1 MFDVGGSMSDV
12 GFRMSDVN
20 GSMSELLCR
29 KLNTYFRVTLTFH
42 FFHPRVFFL
51 HLSPNLQPLTPNSQ
65 SLLMYKYHEL
75 KNGIRLVHRQQRG
88 EVAHLGVIIHSG
100 SRDEMP
106 DQQGMAHFIEHLI
119 FKGTQKRSNFQVLSR
134 LENVGADLNAFT
146 TKEDTSIYA
155 SILSRYYRRAAELLS
170 DIVFHSVFPEK
181 EIEKEKAV
189 VIDEINSYK
198 DNPAEWIHDEFD
210 ELVFKDHP
218 LGRNIL
224 GTKEK
229 LKSYNRSDVLRFR
242 DANYIPSRVVITSVA
257 DFPLSKAIAVAEKY
271 FASVIADHSPMQ
283 RQPFSVY
290 SPSSVTRKYS
300 RHQAHVV
307 IGNLACSA
315 HDERRYAMALLNNIL
330 GGPAMNS
337 RLNIALRERN
347 GIAYNLES
355 NYQPFS
361 DTGLLSIYCGTDE
374 ILMSRAIEL
383 IHKELNKFRTV
394 GLTTVGL
401 HTAKQQLKGQLA
413 ISLESHQNEMLTMGK
428 SLLVYGKIDSVEEL
442 YRKVDAIS
450 AVNLLDMAN
459 EVFDPLCLSTLI
471 FNNQEPAIR

>member
-1 MFDVGGSMSDV
+1 MI
-12 GFRMSDVN
+12 
-20 GSMSELLCR
+20 
-29 KLNTYFRVTLTFH
+29 Y
-42 FFHPRVFFL
+42 
-51 HLSPNLQPLTPNSQ
+51 Q
-65 SLLMYKYHEL
+65 YHEF
-75 KNGIRLVHRQQRG
+75 KNDIRLVHRQQRG
-88 EVAHLGVIIHSG
+88 DVAHLGVIIHAG
-100 SRDEMP
+100 SRDENH
-106 DQQGMAHFIEHLI
+106 DQQGLAHFIEHLI
-119 FKGTQKRSNFQVLSR
+119 FKGTQKRTNFQVLSR

-155 SILSRYYRRAAELLS
+155 SIQSRYYQRAAELLA
-170 DIVFHSVFPEK
+170 DIVFHSTFPDK

-189 VIDEINSYK
+189 VMDEISSYK

-210 ELVFKDHP
+210 EIIFKDHP

-229 LKSYNRSDVLRFR
+229 LKRYSRNDVLGFR
-242 DANYIPSRVVITSVA
+242 DVNYIPSRVVITSVA
-257 DFPLSKAIAVAEKY
+257 NFPMSKAIAAAEKH
-271 FASVIADHSPMQ
+271 FSDVSDSHATFQ
-283 RQPFSVY
+283 RQSFSGY
-290 SPSSVTRKYS
+290 TPATVTRKYS

-307 IGNLACSA
+307 IGNIACNA

-361 DTGLLSIYCGTDE
+361 DTGLFSIYCGTDE

-383 IHKELNKFRTV
+383 IHKELYKFRNV
-394 GLTTVGL
+394 SLTTIGL

-413 ISLESHQNEMLTMGK
+413 ISLESHQNEMLAMGK
-428 SLLVYGKIDSVEEL
+428 NMLVYGKIAPVEEI
-442 YRKVDAIS
+442 YQKIEKIS
-450 AVNLLDMAN
+450 SANLIELAN
-459 EVFDPLCLSTLI
+459 EVFYTTHLSSLI
-471 FNNQEPAIR
+471 FNNQKSTKV

>member
-1 MFDVGGSMSDV
+1 
-12 GFRMSDVN
+12 
-20 GSMSELLCR
+20 
-29 KLNTYFRVTLTFH
+29 
-42 FFHPRVFFL
+42 
-51 HLSPNLQPLTPNSQ
+51 
-65 SLLMYKYHEL
+65 MYQYHEL
-75 KNGIRLVHRQQRG
+75 KNGIRLVHKQQRG
-88 EVAHLGVIIHSG
+88 DVAHIGVILQVG
-100 SRDEMP
+100 SRDENP
-106 DQQGMAHFIEHLI
+106 DQQGLAHFIEHLI
-119 FKGTQKRSNFQVLSR
+119 FKGTQKKSNYQVLSR

-155 SILSRYYRRAAELLS
+155 SIQVRYYQRAAELLS
-170 DIVFHSVFPEK
+170 DIVFHSIFPDK

-218 LGRNIL
+218 LGKNIL

-229 LKSYNRSDVLRFR
+229 LKHYNRNDVLLFR

-257 DFPLSKAIAVAEKY
+257 NFPLSKAIAVAEKY
-271 FASVIADHSPMQ
+271 FANVIADNSPMH
-283 RQPFSVY
+283 RQSFSGY
-290 SPSSVTRKYS
+290 TPATVTRKYS

-307 IGNLACSA
+307 IGNTACNA
-315 HDERRYAMALLNNIL
+315 HDDRRYAMALLNNIL

-361 DTGLLSIYCGTDE
+361 DTGLFSIYCGTDDN
-374 ILMSRAIEL
+374 LMPRAIEL
-383 IHKELNKFRTV
+383 IHKELYKFRNV
-394 GLTTVGL
+394 SLTTVGL

-413 ISLESHQNEMLTMGK
+413 ISLESQQNEMLAMGK
-428 SLLVYGKIDSVEEL
+428 NMLVYGKITPVEEI
-442 YRKVDAIS
+442 YRKIDAIS
-450 AVNLLDMAN
+450 ADNLLEMAN
-459 EVFDPLCLSTLI
+459 EAFDPSCLSTLI
-471 FNNQEPAIR
+471 FNNQKPATR